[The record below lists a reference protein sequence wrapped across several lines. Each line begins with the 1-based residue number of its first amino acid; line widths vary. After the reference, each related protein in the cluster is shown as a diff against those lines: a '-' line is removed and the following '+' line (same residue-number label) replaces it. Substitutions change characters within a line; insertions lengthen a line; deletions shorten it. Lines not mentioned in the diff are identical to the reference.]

1 MIKVLI
7 IDDEPSIRIGLEHM
21 IPWIELG
28 FNVIGVGVNGIDGL
42 EKIETLNPDLV
53 ILDMEMPGLNG
64 VDVLK
69 KAKSE
74 AYKFKSIVLTG
85 HSEFKYAKECI
96 SLDVHSY
103 LLKPLDE
110 DELIKN
116 LKEIKEEIN
125 KEIKTNNIIV
135 NEKFKELILESNI
148 NNNSINYN
156 NYFCTNIESATIAI
170 LTSLSSASPLGNNSR
185 LVDYLKS
192 LLSKNDNIKLLT
204 INGNVIIIF
213 NNFEYNKIY
222 DFLTNIIDIVNK
234 NMNLKLSGIIGKKVD
249 SIYNLN
255 SSYNDAISLLDIK
268 SFFYDNKII
277 SKEYI
282 NSLNLITRSYKDL
295 DILKI
300 NSILESNSNL
310 EINNLYNYLKN
321 FFYTSNLSEENI
333 KCICSNEL
341 MRLRLKYISH
351 LDTSLDIPSNYDLI
365 REVFSKNTLYDLLS
379 YIIDIFTLISNNF
392 ANKNPSNNI
401 MEKMI
406 KFIKNNYKDDL
417 KLETLGRIF
426 NYNSSYLGKTFK
438 TYTGEKFTSYLDKV
452 RIEKAKE
459 FLANSDLKVYEVSR
473 EVGFN
478 NIDYFSSKFKK
489 YVGVSPKEFKKN
501 LNM

>member
-21 IPWIELG
+21 IPWIDLG

-64 VDVLK
+64 IDVLK
-69 KAKSE
+69 KAKSKG
-74 AYKFKSIVLTG
+74 YKFKSIVLTG
-85 HSEFKYAKECI
+85 YSEFKYAKECI

-110 DELIKN
+110 DELIEN

-213 NNFEYNKIY
+213 NNYVDKLLRKNVEIIEIWYN
-222 DFLTNIIDIVNK
+222 
-234 NMNLKLSGIIGKKVD
+234 
-249 SIYNLN
+249 
-255 SSYNDAISLLDIK
+255 
-268 SFFYDNKII
+268 
-277 SKEYI
+277 
-282 NSLNLITRSYKDL
+282 
-295 DILKI
+295 
-300 NSILESNSNL
+300 
-310 EINNLYNYLKN
+310 
-321 FFYTSNLSEENI
+321 
-333 KCICSNEL
+333 
-341 MRLRLKYISH
+341 
-351 LDTSLDIPSNYDLI
+351 
-365 REVFSKNTLYDLLS
+365 
-379 YIIDIFTLISNNF
+379 
-392 ANKNPSNNI
+392 
-401 MEKMI
+401 
-406 KFIKNNYKDDL
+406 
-417 KLETLGRIF
+417 
-426 NYNSSYLGKTFK
+426 
-438 TYTGEKFTSYLDKV
+438 
-452 RIEKAKE
+452 
-459 FLANSDLKVYEVSR
+459 
-473 EVGFN
+473 
-478 NIDYFSSKFKK
+478 
-489 YVGVSPKEFKKN
+489 
-501 LNM
+501 

>member
-21 IPWIELG
+21 IPWIDLG

-64 VDVLK
+64 IDVLK
-69 KAKSE
+69 KAKSKG
-74 AYKFKSIVLTG
+74 YKFKSIVLTG
-85 HSEFKYAKECI
+85 YSEFKYAKECI

-110 DELIKN
+110 DELIQN

-125 KEIKTNNIIV
+125 KDIKSINSII
-135 NEKFKELILESNI
+135 NKKLKELILATNV
-148 NNNSINYN
+148 NNYSINYD
-156 NYFCTNIESATIAI
+156 NYFNTNIENATIAI
-170 LTSLSSASPLGNNSR
+170 LTSSSNTSSLGNNSV
-185 LVDYLKS
+185 LLDYLTN
-192 LLSKNDNIKLLT
+192 LLSKNDNTKLLS
-204 INGNVIIIF
+204 IDGNIIIIF
-213 NNFEYNKIY
+213 SNFEHNKIY
-222 DFLTNIIDIVNK
+222 EYINNITNMVNK
-234 NMNLKLSGIIGKKVD
+234 NMKLELSAIIGNKVD
-249 SIYNLN
+249 SIYDLN
-255 SSYNDAISLLDIK
+255 SSYNDAISLLNIK
-268 SFFYDNKII
+268 SFFYNNKII

-282 NSLNLITRSYKDL
+282 NNLNLVSRSYEDL

-300 NSILESNSNL
+300 NSILESNSDV
-310 EINNLYNYLKN
+310 EINNLYNYFKN

-341 MRLRLKYISH
+341 IRLRLKYVSN

-365 REVFSKNTLYDLLS
+365 KEVYSKNTLYDLL
-379 YIIDIFTLISNNF
+379 YYVIDIFTLISNNF

-478 NIDYFSSKFKK
+478 NIDYFSSKFRK

-501 LNM
+501 LNI